1 MTSFSFSVFLL
12 SGAKRDLL
20 QLHKYVALN
29 DSLEKADRL
38 IDDLQRTC
46 LRLKTMPER
55 GRIPPELGTI
65 GIREFREIMLKPYRI
80 IYNVVKSEVF
90 VYCVLDGRRD
100 LQDLLEE
107 RLLR

>member
-1 MTSFSFSVFLL
+1 MTSFSVFLL
-12 SGAKRDLL
+12 SGAQQDLL
-20 QLHKYVALN
+20 QLHKYVTLN

-46 LRLKTMPER
+46 SRLKTMPER
-55 GRIPPELGTI
+55 GRIPPELERI
-65 GIREFREIMLKPYRI
+65 GIREFRELILKPYRI
-80 IYNVVKSEVF
+80 IYSMAKNQVL